1 MAIEVLERAESALDG
16 ALGTIENA
24 RLAVAECAE
33 DAWTEFTSN
42 DVVSSSLETIQE
54 AADDAWETCCP
65 ALEQAGNV
73 AREGARNGVYLGG
86 RAALGVADVG
96 EDAYIGI
103 RSNMELIAGDH
114 EAAVETAQIHLVDSA
129 ADAWGDF
136 MQVDDQIREAGDYAE
151 AAGEIATGVALG
163 TVAVTASA
171 PLAVATG
178 AVLTTSGMGKSL
190 ETNAAD
196 GEISAEDIAE
206 EAAVGGITA
215 ATLFSARGLNNYL
228 NTKGTFEAGKTG
240 CLVDDAGKVVT
251 EVDSLAP
258 NSNYFV
264 DGVKCSTDDMGR
276 VFRVGD
282 DLVPNANYEL
292 NGYRYTTD
300 AMGRIESAE
309 GVLQTK
315 AHDGRLAIQDSM
327 QTIGRGSQQ
336 AFDQRGHL
344 IADRFNGSA
353 GMENIVAMG
362 EEVNQ
367 RAYAAIENR
376 CGDALNDGAEV
387 FFRVDSLYDK
397 SSYRPDS
404 FIVTDIIDGEET
416 VTFLRNTARG

>member
-1 MAIEVLERAESALDG
+1 MAIEVLERAESTLDG

-33 DAWTEFTSN
+33 DAWSEFISN
-42 DVVSSSLETIQE
+42 DAVSSCLETIQE
-54 AADDAWETCCP
+54 AADDAWEACYP
-65 ALEQAGNV
+65 ALEQAGDV
-73 AREGARNGVYLGG
+73 AREGACNGIYLGG
-86 RAALGVADVG
+86 RVALGVADVG

-103 RSNMELIAGDH
+103 RSNIELIAGDH
-114 EAAVETAQIHLVDSA
+114 EAAVETARLQLIDSA

-136 MQVDDQIREAGDYAE
+136 MQVDDQIRGAGDYAE
-151 AAGEIATGVALG
+151 AVGEVATSVALG
-163 TVAVTASA
+163 TVASTASA
-171 PLAVATG
+171 PLAVTTG
-178 AVLTTSGMGKSL
+178 AMLTTSGMGRSL
-190 ETNAAD
+190 EVNAAD
-196 GEISAEDIAE
+196 GEISTEDIAE
-206 EAAVGGITA
+206 EAAVGGVTA
-215 ATLFSARGLNNYL
+215 ASLLSTRGLNNYL
-228 NTKGTFEAGKTG
+228 NARGASETGRAG
-240 CLVDDAGKVVT
+240 CLVDNAGKVVT
-251 EVDSLAP
+251 EADGLTP
-258 NSNYFV
+258 NSSYFL

-282 DLVPNANYEL
+282 DLVPNTSYEL

-309 GVLQTK
+309 GALQTK
-315 AHDGRLAIQDSM
+315 AHDGRHVIQDSM
-327 QTIGRGSQQ
+327 QTIGRGSQL

-387 FFRVDSLYDK
+387 FFRVEALYDK
-397 SSYRPDS
+397 SSYRPVS
-404 FIVTDIIDGEET
+404 FIVTDNIDGEET
-416 VTFLRNTARG
+416 VTILRNTARG